1 MAMEKSTE
9 TWVKINDRT
18 SILSLH
24 QPFTSGD
31 RLIFSSSTWKW
42 NPRPPPKMSLNLLN
56 EYHEIVLHMCFI
68 AQDDRLVL
76 NDRPLL
82 DHWRDEV
89 QVPNLKNNLFGGD
102 FEISVLDLADEYRV
116 LAGNREMHTFVKRGI
131 AGPVVAVAHQRSNY
145 DQSGL
150 CYEFNVEMRK
160 RIETGQNIVH
170 AELSPKEKINHE
182 QPSRYARDL
191 GS

>member
-1 MAMEKSTE
+1 MGKSTE

-24 QPFTSGD
+24 RPFTSGH
-31 RLIFSSSTWKW
+31 RLTFSSSTWKW
-42 NPRPPPKMSLNLLN
+42 NPRAPPKMSLNLLN
-56 EYHEIVLHMCFI
+56 KYHEIVLHMSFI

-76 NDRPLL
+76 NNRPLL

-102 FEISVLDLADEYRV
+102 FEISVLDFGNEYRI
-116 LAGNREMHTFVKRGI
+116 LAGDREMHTFVKRGI
-131 AGPVVAVAHQRSNY
+131 TGPVVAVAHQPSNY

-150 CYEFNVEMRK
+150 CYEFNVEMRQ
-160 RIETGQNIVH
+160 RIETGHNIVH
-170 AELSPKEKINHE
+170 AELSPKEKTDHE
-182 QPSRYARDL
+182 QPSRYAIDL
-191 GS
+191 GSW